1 MLDKLGMFLLV
12 INNDKT
18 DHMKPCS
25 YIRSTLVNVGSDINA
40 TCHGDTLGE

>member
-1 MLDKLGMFLLV
+1 MLDKLAMFLLV

-25 YIRSTLVNVGSDINA
+25 YIGSTLLNVGSDINA
-40 TCHGDTLGE
+40 TRHSDTLGE